1 MPGNQFNGG
10 GKPYLRIVGGN
21 IVQKVDKG
29 AEGARMRN
37 WETPNGKTG
46 VTYEYVYNNWTG
58 VIHGINFKD
67 DEYGTSCIVE
77 LDDAFLTL
85 AVDGRYFS
93 DFASKLFSGNL
104 SKPFTIHPYDM
115 ETDTGKKTGISL
127 QQDGEKLKSF
137 FYDGTKNINGFPEVD
152 QAMKEKLKK
161 NYWKVFFAEV
171 ASFLTE
177 KLQAL
182 KFDLTEVEASET
194 TPNSTSEEKTP
205 EDAVSKASVDS
216 DEGFIGDEDLPF

>member
-1 MPGNQFNGG
+1 
-10 GKPYLRIVGGN
+10 
-21 IVQKVDKG
+21 
-29 AEGARMRN
+29 
-37 WETPNGKTG
+37 
-46 VTYEYVYNNWTG
+46 
-58 VIHGINFKD
+58 
-67 DEYGTSCIVE
+67 
-77 LDDAFLTL
+77 
-85 AVDGRYFS
+85 
-93 DFASKLFSGNL
+93 
-104 SKPFTIHPYDM
+104 M

-182 KFDLTEVEASET
+182 KFDLTEVETPET
-194 TPNSTSEEKTP
+194 TPNSTSKEKSSGG
-205 EDAVSKASVDS
+205 AVASPAEGSK
-216 DEGFIGDEDLPF
+216 EGFDEFLDSEIPF